1 MGRKSLDLIGQRFGR
16 LTVVCKNDER
26 YDGRHTFWKCKC
38 DCGNE
43 IVVRKDSL
51 LNGHSKSCGCY
62 LQERYRDGHL
72 KTHGMKNTR
81 IYRTWRSMKDRC
93 TNKNCS
99 NYNRYGGRGIT
110 VCDEWKNDFKNFY
123 NWAME
128 NGYSD
133 ELTIDRMN
141 VNGDYCPENCRWV
154 SILEQNYNKRNNII
168 ISVYGERL
176 TIKEISEKYNI
187 PKTKVRKRYY
197 AGIIDEERLLYS
209 GNLKSKKHC

>member
-110 VCDEWKNDFKNFY
+110 VCDEWLHDFEKFY
-123 NWAME
+123 DWAME

-133 ELTIDRMN
+133 DLSIDRIN
-141 VNGDYCPENCRWV
+141 VNYGYCPENCRWV